1 MKLNPLWNFVL
12 EIWSFSYAVLAYGR
26 YGNRCKKIKL
36 QIPGGAATPAP
47 PVGTALGPAGVN
59 IGQFVTQFNEATKDK
74 KGTII
79 PIELS
84 VYDDRSFTFIM
95 KNPPASRLILK
106 ALGIEKGSGKAKEE
120 KVGTLTK
127 QQVAA
132 IVEEK
137 MPDLSANSPEAAA
150 RIIAGTARSMGVE
163 VK

>member
-1 MKLNPLWNFVL
+1 MATV
-12 EIWSFSYAVLAYGR
+12 V
-26 YGNRCKKIKL
+26 KKIKL

-74 KGTII
+74 RGSII

-95 KNPPASRLILK
+95 KNPPMSRLILK
-106 ALGIEKGSGKAKEE
+106 ALGIEKGSGRAKEQ
-120 KVGTLTK
+120 KVGTLSK
-127 QQVAA
+127 AQVKA
-132 IVEEK
+132 IAEEK
-137 MPDLSANSPEAAA
+137 MPDLNASTSEAAE
-150 RIIAGTARSMGVE
+150 RIVAGTARSMGVE

>member
-1 MKLNPLWNFVL
+1 MATV
-12 EIWSFSYAVLAYGR
+12 V
-26 YGNRCKKIKL
+26 KKIKL
-36 QIPGGAATPAP
+36 QISGGAATPAP

-84 VYDDRSFTFIM
+84 VYDDRSFTFVM

-106 ALGIEKGSGKAKEE
+106 ALGIEKGSSKAKEE

>member
-1 MKLNPLWNFVL
+1 MATV
-12 EIWSFSYAVLAYGR
+12 V
-26 YGNRCKKIKL
+26 KKIKL

-84 VYDDRSFTFIM
+84 VYDDRSFTFVM

-106 ALGIEKGSGKAKEE
+106 ALGIEKGSGKAREE

-132 IVEEK
+132 IIAEK

>member
-1 MKLNPLWNFVL
+1 MATV
-12 EIWSFSYAVLAYGR
+12 V
-26 YGNRCKKIKL
+26 KKIKL
-36 QIPGGAATPAP
+36 QIPGAQATPAP
-47 PVGTALGPAGVN
+47 PVGTVLGPAGVN

-79 PIELS
+79 PIVLS

-106 ALGIEKGSGKAKEE
+106 AIGLEKGSGKAKES
-120 KVGTLTK
+120 KVGSITK
-127 QQVAA
+127 EQIAS

-150 RIIAGTARSMGVE
+150 RLIAGTARSMGIDVT
-163 VK
+163 K